1 MRMAGPLS
9 EPPPSAAD
17 ANVGTLSVFGDG
29 EFASNRFFPALSNG
43 DLFLNVV
50 NELAG
55 DVPLV
60 PVRAKPL
67 EYRVLVL
74 TNQQLTLAQLL
85 GWLALPVLAL
95 FLAAVVWV
103 RTR

>member
-1 MRMAGPLS
+1 M
-9 EPPPSAAD
+9 
-17 ANVGTLSVFGDG
+17 GTLGVFGDG

-60 PVRAKPL
+60 QVRAKPL
-67 EYRVLVL
+67 EFRALVL
-74 TNQQLTLAQLL
+74 TDQQLTLVRLL
-85 GWLALPVLAL
+85 GWLVLPVITLV
-95 FLAAVVWV
+95 LAAVAWV